1 MKTEKQCG
9 GKKGKQRGK
18 GGGKGKEDEKN
29 FSRVVYRPPPPGLP
43 PACLKLGEYLRF
55 CQREDR
61 GEI

>member
-1 MKTEKQCG
+1 MHAE
-9 GKKGKQRGK
+9 GKKENRGEK
-18 GGGKGKEDEKN
+18 GVEREKRMKKLFAGGV
-29 FSRVVYRPPPPGLP
+29 SPPPPGLP

>member
-18 GGGKGKEDEKN
+18 GGGKGKEDEKT
-29 FSRVVYRPPPPGLP
+29 FRGWCIAPPPGLP
-43 PACLKLGEYLRF
+43 PTCLKLGEYLRF